1 MNVRPVAARLVSI
14 LDLLRPR
21 LVLPKATRTA
31 AFPADI
37 DDGSEQAELV

>member
-21 LVLPKATRTA
+21 LVLPKPRTT

-37 DDGSEQAELV
+37 GDGSEQAELV